1 MSWKENQNK
10 KLRQPKALE
19 TIRLFIEQQH
29 KVELKI
35 VDLRKRCPIG
45 M

>member
-1 MSWKENQNK
+1 MCWKQNQNK
-10 KLRQPKALE
+10 KLRQLKVLE
-19 TIRLFIEQQH
+19 TIHLFIDQH